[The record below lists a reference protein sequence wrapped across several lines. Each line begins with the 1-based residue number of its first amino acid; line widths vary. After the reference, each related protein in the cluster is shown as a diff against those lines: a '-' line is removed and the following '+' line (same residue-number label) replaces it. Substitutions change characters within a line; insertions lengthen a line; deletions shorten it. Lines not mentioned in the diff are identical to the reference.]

1 MQCEGFAGLFIVTL
15 ICVFIL
21 SNQAGTEYECLG
33 DNNMKIK
40 IALYGNR
47 DVMHNGFNGW
57 KEGRR
62 ILKEEIK

>member
-1 MQCEGFAGLFIVTL
+1 MQCEGFGGLLIVTL

-21 SNQAGTEYECLG
+21 SNQAGTEYKCLG
-33 DNNMKIK
+33 DKAILVFLL
-40 IALYGNR
+40 LYANR
-47 DVMHNGFNGW
+47 DVTHNGFNGW